1 MWNTDWK
8 KFVKTSYTICVWFL
22 LFSFHNLLSSFYTIL
37 LLYWESFSLTPHA
50 RAHIHTHTS
59 SLQRLFITP
68 FGRAKVQKLIFHYN
82 RLAPDVVVLFAVVSR
97 VHTIHTQTADEWTK
111 NRFPGDSTAAL
122 ATAILNIYIH
132 IIQHY
137 AYNITYA
144 LTTRFTVLFSAAFF
158 HPPRP
163 PNNNNNNN
171 VLFRRAVR
179 RTRLIFGGGGK
190 SVILIIKRWNR
201 TKLCNNKNVL
211 NGLRRHR
218 FGYNKKPREI
228 KKSRGGR
235 MGSRPRIIRLALKG
249 NARPRPSS

>member
-1 MWNTDWK
+1 MEYWLK
-8 KFVKTSYTICVWFL
+8 KVCENAMHDLCVWFL
-22 LFSFHNLLSSFYTIL
+22 LFSFHNLLSPFRTVYYYYIENHS
-37 LLYWESFSLTPHA
+37 PQP
-50 RAHIHTHTS
+50 HTHTHTHHRCS
-59 SLQRLFITP
+59 IYLSP
-68 FGRAKVQKLIFHYN
+68 HFGRAKVQKLIFHYN
-82 RLAPDVVVLFAVVSR
+82 RLAPVAVVLFAVVSR
-97 VHTIHTQTADEWTK
+97 VHTIQTADEWTK

-144 LTTRFTVLFSAAFF
+144 LTTRFAVLFSAAFF
-158 HPPRP
+158 PPPRP
-163 PNNNNNNN
+163 PNNNNSNNN
-171 VLFRRAVR
+171 VLFRHAVR
-179 RTRLIFGGGGK
+179 RTRLGFGGGGGGK
-190 SVILIIKRWNR
+190 SVILIIKRWSR

-218 FGYNKKPREI
+218 FGNNKKPREI

-235 MGSRPRIIRLALKG
+235 MGARPRKIRLALKG